1 MTNLEPPIYRAT
13 YELTI
18 ACSRFVADCHEKY
31 KSTLGLLLQTEV
43 LKLEA
48 TVFRINESE
57 NKILAI
63 QRAIDSCYFV
73 RMIVRLFLDLSIMK
87 LETNVL
93 LNNDIDECAKQL
105 AGWKKS
111 LE

>member
-18 ACSRFVADCHEKY
+18 AISRFVADCHEKY
-31 KSTLGLLLQTEV
+31 KPTLGLLLQTEV

-48 TVFRINESE
+48 TVYRINESE

-73 RMIVRLFLDLSIMK
+73 RMIVRLFLDLSMMK